1 MYLHRCYRAKDGKR
15 HAYWA
20 LVQSVR
26 TARGPR
32 QKVVAYLG
40 ELDEEGRLGVAQGAQ
55 GRRADAQGRLFA
67 EPTPRL
73 VQVDV
78 QGVRVERSR
87 GFGGP
92 WLGLQILK
100 KLGLMELMNRLMP
113 PGREEVPWP
122 AMAAL
127 MVLCRLCE
135 PSSELHIAEHFYEH
149 SSLADVLGVPA
160 EKINE
165 DQLYRALDQLLP
177 HKSELET
184 HPKNRM
190 GQLFKVSYDLL
201 LYDLTSTYFEGQ
213 AEGNAL
219 ARRGDWRDGR
229 GDCKQ
234 VVIGRVVSRCGLPL
248 GYQVLAGNR
257 CDVTTLE
264 EIVGTMESRYGKVD
278 RIWAMD
284 RGLISQEKV
293 AFLKEGGRRYIVG
306 TPKGMLKRY
315 QAELASQD
323 WK

>member
-1 MYLHRCYRAKDGKR
+1 MYLRRCYRAKDGKR

-32 QKVVAYLG
+32 QKGVAYLG
-40 ELDEEGRLGVAQGAQ
+40 ELDEAGRLGVAQAAQ
-55 GRRADAQGRLFA
+55 GDRRHTQGRLFA
-67 EPTPRL
+67 EPTPRF

-78 QGVRVERSR
+78 NGVRVERSG

-122 AMAAL
+122 AMAAVL
-127 MVLCRLCE
+127 VLCRRCE

-149 SSLADVLGVPA
+149 SALADVLGVPA
-160 EKINE
+160 DKVNE
-165 DQLYRALDQLLP
+165 PRLYRALDQLLP
-177 HKSELET
+177 HKLELET
-184 HPKNRM
+184 HLKNRM

-219 ARRGDWRDGR
+219 AQRGDSRDGR

-234 VVIGRVVSRCGLPL
+234 VVIGLVVSRCGLPL
-248 GYQVLAGNR
+248 AHEVFAGNR
-257 CDVTTLE
+257 SDVTTLE
-264 EIVGTMESRYGKVD
+264 EMVRSGRWTGGSCRARGSRS
-278 RIWAMD
+278 AN
-284 RGLISQEKV
+284 
-293 AFLKEGGRRYIVG
+293 A
-306 TPKGMLKRY
+306 
-315 QAELASQD
+315 A
-323 WK
+323 